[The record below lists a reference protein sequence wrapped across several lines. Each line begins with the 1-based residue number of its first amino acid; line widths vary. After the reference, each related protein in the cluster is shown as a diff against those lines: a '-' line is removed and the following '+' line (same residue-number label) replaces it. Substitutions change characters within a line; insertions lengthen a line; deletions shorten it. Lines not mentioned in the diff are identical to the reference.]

1 MTFLHTL
8 QNKYKGANSVDKLIY
23 INTAIFVLTVF
34 FSVFSGLYKEQTNW
48 LVDWFSLDSSTEVY
62 LSKPW
67 AIISYG
73 FLHADFFHLLSN
85 LIVLYFIGNL
95 FIQYFTQKQ
104 FQTFYFLGIIFGG
117 LLFILSYNYFPLFS
131 DKQGQL
137 VGASAGVSAIF
148 VGIATHMPNYQLKL
162 RFIGFV
168 KLWHL
173 AGIWVVLNFIG
184 LNGGNAGGNFAHLG
198 GALFGYLYTKQGTRE
213 NTGILNWLI
222 TRFQKKEK
230 PLKTAYRSATKKKK
244 APVNSGP
251 NQKQI
256 DAILDKISKSGY
268 DTLTKAEKEFLF
280 KQGKR

>member
-1 MTFLHTL
+1 M
-8 QNKYKGANSVDKLIY
+8 
-23 INTAIFVLTVF
+23 
-34 FSVFSGLYKEQTNW
+34 
-48 LVDWFSLDSSTEVY
+48 
-62 LSKPW
+62 
-67 AIISYG
+67 
-73 FLHADFFHLLSN
+73 
-85 LIVLYFIGNL
+85 
-95 FIQYFTQKQ
+95 
-104 FQTFYFLGIIFGG
+104 
-117 LLFILSYNYFPLFS
+117 
-131 DKQGQL
+131 
-137 VGASAGVSAIF
+137 
-148 VGIATHMPNYQLKL
+148 
-162 RFIGFV
+162 
-168 KLWHL
+168 
-173 AGIWVVLNFIG
+173 
-184 LNGGNAGGNFAHLG
+184 G